1 MKNIKICIKSKKIE
15 TIKYIVLGEI
25 VQMKY
30 FKKYGLFFI
39 IGAIGYA
46 AIEIIWR
53 GFTHWSMMIAGGLC
67 FMLFSVVAER
77 LKESNMLTKAAV
89 CAIGV
94 TAIEFIFGIIFNL
107 WLKMD
112 VWNYSDIPFNIL
124 GQICPIFTV
133 LWAGIAIAFLPLAD
147 VLNKDFA

>member
-1 MKNIKICIKSKKIE
+1 
-15 TIKYIVLGEI
+15 
-25 VQMKY
+25 MKY
-30 FKKYGLFFI
+30 FQKYGLFFI

-77 LKESNMLTKAAV
+77 LKKNNMFTKAVV

-94 TAIEFIFGIIFNL
+94 TAIEFIFGIILNL

-112 VWNYSDIPFNIL
+112 VWNYNDIPFNIL

>member
-1 MKNIKICIKSKKIE
+1 
-15 TIKYIVLGEI
+15 
-25 VQMKY
+25 
-30 FKKYGLFFI
+30 
-39 IGAIGYA
+39 
-46 AIEIIWR
+46 
-53 GFTHWSMMIAGGLC
+53 
-67 FMLFSVVAER
+67 MLFSVVAER
-77 LKESNMLTKAAV
+77 LKESNMLTKAVV